1 MEHEH
6 ITFYSNS
13 ARGRAALLGGEE
25 LIVGGNGEH
34 EAPMR
39 QRTANDKHV
48 EIVQY
53 LKQLPCSSR
62 VSKPVCIPVIF
73 NSV

>member
-25 LIVGGNGEH
+25 LITGATSVFT
-34 EAPMR
+34 R
-39 QRTANDKHV
+39 SLNDTELPLCYQV
-48 EIVQY
+48 EFIMTIIMS
-53 LKQLPCSSR
+53 LKKFLSMSHR
-62 VSKPVCIPVIF
+62 VST
-73 NSV
+73 